1 MSNRTEQAARRW
13 EEIKEQVGIRWTHL
27 TAADLDTVRGNL
39 ERLLDLLRLRYGYD
53 RWAAEAEIANWS
65 RSLPRAS

>member
-13 EEIKEQVGIRWTHL
+13 EEIKEQVGIRWTDL

-53 RWAAEAEIANWS
+53 RRAAEEEIANWS
-65 RSLPRAS
+65 RSLPRVS